1 MGRLGEL
8 LVILAIVFM
17 LFGTK
22 RLKDFGGDL
31 GAAIK
36 GFKKN
41 MSDDQAP
48 DAAPIPPKNIS
59 NQVIEGQA
67 EHIKPAE
74 QASVNPQPNNQQSSN
89 QQSNNPQ
96 SKL

>member
-41 MSDDQAP
+41 IGDDQPAQ
-48 DAAPIPPKNIS
+48 PPAEQKTIANP
-59 NQVIEGQA
+59 VIEGQA
-67 EHIKPAE
+67 EHVKQPE
-74 QASVNPQPNNQQSSN
+74 VQAKQQ
-89 QQSNNPQ
+89 
-96 SKL
+96 

>member
-8 LVILAIVFM
+8 LVVLAIVFL
-17 LFGTK
+17 LFGSK

-41 MSDDQAP
+41 VTDDQ
-48 DAAPIPPKNIS
+48 PPKPLEQQNVDAS
-59 NQVIEGQA
+59 VIEGKA
-67 EHIKPAE
+67 EAVKPGEE
-74 QASVNPQPNNQQSSN
+74 QH
-89 QQSNNPQ
+89 
-96 SKL
+96 K

>member
-8 LVILAIVFM
+8 LVILAIVFL

-41 MSDDQAP
+41 IADE
-48 DAAPIPPKNIS
+48 PKPLEQQHTQGS
-59 NQVIEGQA
+59 VIEGQA
-67 EHIKPAE
+67 EPAKPGE
-74 QASVNPQPNNQQSSN
+74 QQP
-89 QQSNNPQ
+89 
-96 SKL
+96 K

>member
-1 MGRLGEL
+1 MGRVGEL
-8 LVILAIVFM
+8 LVILAIVFL

-41 MSDDQAP
+41 IAEEGPTPIDHRPGVSIDD
-48 DAAPIPPKNIS
+48 N
-59 NQVIEGQA
+59 
-67 EHIKPAE
+67 
-74 QASVNPQPNNQQSSN
+74 SVETLSSEILEKK
-89 QQSNNPQ
+89 S
-96 SKL
+96 

>member
-8 LVILAIVFM
+8 LVILAIVFL
-17 LFGTK
+17 LFGSK

-41 MSDDQAP
+41 VSDE
-48 DAAPIPPKNIS
+48 PPKPLEQKDAQGS
-59 NQVIEGQA
+59 VIEGKA
-67 EHIKPAE
+67 EAVKPDSE
-74 QASVNPQPNNQQSSN
+74 QQ
-89 QQSNNPQ
+89 
-96 SKL
+96 K

>member
-8 LVILAIVFM
+8 LVILAIVFL

-41 MSDDQAP
+41 IADDP
-48 DAAPIPPKNIS
+48 KPIEQNAS
-59 NQVIEGQA
+59 NTNAQNGNVIEGKA
-67 EHIKPAE
+67 E
-74 QASVNPQPNNQQSSN
+74 SVQNDSPQNKS
-89 QQSNNPQ
+89 
-96 SKL
+96 

>member
-8 LVILAIVFM
+8 LVILAIVFL

-41 MSDDQAP
+41 IADE
-48 DAAPIPPKNIS
+48 PPKSIDQQAQGN
-59 NQVIEGQA
+59 VIDGKA
-67 EHIKPAE
+67 ETVQHD
-74 QASVNPQPNNQQSSN
+74 SSN
-89 QQSNNPQ
+89 SQSNSQNK
-96 SKL
+96 S

>member
-8 LVILAIVFM
+8 LVILAIVFL

-41 MSDDQAP
+41 VADE
-48 DAAPIPPKNIS
+48 PPK
-59 NQVIEGQA
+59 
-67 EHIKPAE
+67 PLE
-74 QASVNPQPNNQQSSN
+74 QQPPQSSVIDGHAEAVKPDSEH
-89 QQSNNPQ
+89 Q
-96 SKL
+96 K

>member
-22 RLKDFGGDL
+22 RLRDFGGDL
-31 GAAIK
+31 GAAIR

-41 MSDDQAP
+41 VGDENKADATTP
-48 DAAPIPPKNIS
+48 DPKNIS

-67 EHIKPAE
+67 EHVKQPD
-74 QASVNPQPNNQQSSN
+74 PQTKHQ
-89 QQSNNPQ
+89 
-96 SKL
+96 

>member
-41 MSDDQAP
+41 IGDDNKPEPSP
-48 DAAPIPPKNIS
+48 DQRNIS
-59 NQVIEGQA
+59 SQVIEGQA
-67 EHIKPAE
+67 EHVKQPD
-74 QASVNPQPNNQQSSN
+74 PQTKHQ
-89 QQSNNPQ
+89 
-96 SKL
+96 

>member
-8 LVILAIVFM
+8 LVILAIVFL
-17 LFGTK
+17 LFGSK

-41 MSDDQAP
+41 IADEQ
-48 DAAPIPPKNIS
+48 PPKPLEQQS
-59 NQVIEGQA
+59 TASSVIEGKA
-67 EHIKPAE
+67 ETVKPDSE
-74 QASVNPQPNNQQSSN
+74 QQ
-89 QQSNNPQ
+89 
-96 SKL
+96 K

>member
-8 LVILAIVFM
+8 LVILAIVFL
-17 LFGTK
+17 LFGSK

-41 MSDDQAP
+41 VSDDPAK
-48 DAAPIPPKNIS
+48 PIEQQPQGTVIDGKAETVQHDS
-59 NQVIEGQA
+59 TQNQN
-67 EHIKPAE
+67 K
-74 QASVNPQPNNQQSSN
+74 S
-89 QQSNNPQ
+89 
-96 SKL
+96 

>member
-8 LVILAIVFM
+8 LVILAIVFL

-41 MSDDQAP
+41 IADEPKPLEQN
-48 DAAPIPPKNIS
+48 PPSKAVDNGTI
-59 NQVIEGQA
+59 IEGKA
-67 EHIKPAE
+67 ETV
-74 QASVNPQPNNQQSSN
+74 QDDSVHNGSTQNNTSHNKS
-89 QQSNNPQ
+89 
-96 SKL
+96 

>member
-41 MSDDQAP
+41 IGDDKPEPAP
-48 DAAPIPPKNIS
+48 EQRNLS

-67 EHIKPAE
+67 EHMKQPD
-74 QASVNPQPNNQQSSN
+74 PQTKHQ
-89 QQSNNPQ
+89 
-96 SKL
+96 

>member
-8 LVILAIVFM
+8 LVILAIVFL

-41 MSDDQAP
+41 VSDE
-48 DAAPIPPKNIS
+48 PPKPID
-59 NQVIEGQA
+59 QQPQGGTVIDGKA
-67 EHIKPAE
+67 ETVQHEPPRNDTQNK
-74 QASVNPQPNNQQSSN
+74 S
-89 QQSNNPQ
+89 
-96 SKL
+96 

>member
-8 LVILAIVFM
+8 LVILAIVFL

-41 MSDDQAP
+41 IADE
-48 DAAPIPPKNIS
+48 PPKPIEQNPPSRVVENGTI
-59 NQVIEGQA
+59 IEGKA
-67 EHIKPAE
+67 ET
-74 QASVNPQPNNQQSSN
+74 VQPDNTQHKS
-89 QQSNNPQ
+89 
-96 SKL
+96 

>member
-41 MSDDQAP
+41 MGDDDKDNGANAP
-48 DAAPIPPKNIS
+48 VEQKNLAS
-59 NQVIEGQA
+59 QVIEGQA
-67 EHIKPAE
+67 EHIK
-74 QASVNPQPNNQQSSN
+74 QPDH
-89 QQSNNPQ
+89 Q
-96 SKL
+96 SKS

>member
-8 LVILAIVFM
+8 LVILAIVFL

-41 MSDDQAP
+41 IADEPSKPLEQNLPGKAVENGT
-48 DAAPIPPKNIS
+48 I
-59 NQVIEGQA
+59 IEGKA
-67 EHIKPAE
+67 ETV
-74 QASVNPQPNNQQSSN
+74 QDDSVHNGSAQNNTSQHKS
-89 QQSNNPQ
+89 
-96 SKL
+96 

>member
-8 LVILAIVFM
+8 LVILAIVFL

-41 MSDDQAP
+41 VSDE
-48 DAAPIPPKNIS
+48 PKPLEQQTAQS
-59 NQVIEGQA
+59 SVIEGQA
-67 EHIKPAE
+67 ETVKPGE
-74 QASVNPQPNNQQSSN
+74 QP
-89 QQSNNPQ
+89 
-96 SKL
+96 K

>member
-8 LVILAIVFM
+8 LVILAIVIM

-36 GFKKN
+36 GFRKN
-41 MSDDQAP
+41 VRDEDNNAAQKQGIEQKQAGG
-48 DAAPIPPKNIS
+48 D
-59 NQVIEGQA
+59 VIDGKA
-67 EHIKPAE
+67 ETINSE
-74 QASVNPQPNNQQSSN
+74 QHKQ
-89 QQSNNPQ
+89 
-96 SKL
+96 

>member
-8 LVILAIVFM
+8 LVILAIVIM

-36 GFKKN
+36 GFRKN
-41 MSDDQAP
+41 VKDEDKVAADQKIIEQDDG
-48 DAAPIPPKNIS
+48 N
-59 NQVIEGQA
+59 VIEGKA
-67 EHIKPAE
+67 EPVK
-74 QASVNPQPNNQQSSN
+74 QPDQQHKS
-89 QQSNNPQ
+89 
-96 SKL
+96 

>member
-8 LVILAIVFM
+8 LVILAIVFL

-41 MSDDQAP
+41 ISDE
-48 DAAPIPPKNIS
+48 PPKPIEQQPQGN
-59 NQVIEGQA
+59 VIDGKA
-67 EHIKPAE
+67 ETVQHD
-74 QASVNPQPNNQQSSN
+74 SSQN
-89 QQSNNPQ
+89 TQNKS
-96 SKL
+96 

>member
-41 MSDDQAP
+41 MGDDTKTPEATPVEQ
-48 DAAPIPPKNIS
+48 KNIAG
-59 NQVIEGQA
+59 NIIEGQA
-67 EHIKPAE
+67 EHVRPAE
-74 QASVNPQPNNQQSSN
+74 QKQTDQHKS
-89 QQSNNPQ
+89 
-96 SKL
+96 

>member
-41 MSDDQAP
+41 MGDDKP
-48 DAAPIPPKNIS
+48 VEPPTDPKNLANPI
-59 NQVIEGQA
+59 IEGQA
-67 EHIKPAE
+67 EHVK
-74 QASVNPQPNNQQSSN
+74 QPEHHTKS
-89 QQSNNPQ
+89 
-96 SKL
+96 